1 LNAIYFKL
9 SRKKSKGR
17 KNDEDC
23 ILKGNWYNGG
33 RGEDDEISGSYF

>member
-1 LNAIYFKL
+1 MQFISNFLE
-9 SRKKSKGR
+9 KKSKGR